1 MTSPLSGSSQEA
13 FHRAQVLS
21 DTDDDPVHG
30 LVRGE
35 PHPGE
40 QLALEDGDGGVQL
53 VGDVDEECLLRIS
66 RAISLGASKKSEATQ
81 PNEQVNEKKEV
92 TDTTEETV
100 APPPRTDEAD
110 AEAPKP
116 TEASDEAT
124 PDSPE
129 KEAPAETA
137 PPENEEA
144 DNPEADEPAITEN
157 AEDTPSA
164 ETNRNLI
171 SKQKQWAKRA
181 KAGRT
186 HTGAKK
192 KFGKKKRKKKGE
204 LSNDPMA
211 GFEL

>member
-1 MTSPLSGSSQEA
+1 MVNPLRPTFYKTNRIFASAGPLLYEL
-13 FHRAQVLS
+13 HLS
-21 DTDDDPVHG
+21 DPPPESPDSKT
-30 LVRGE
+30 
-35 PHPGE
+35 
-40 QLALEDGDGGVQL
+40 
-53 VGDVDEECLLRIS
+53 S
-66 RAISLGASKKSEATQ
+66 ISLGASKKSEATQ

-144 DNPEADEPAITEN
+144 DN
-157 AEDTPSA
+157 
-164 ETNRNLI
+164 
-171 SKQKQWAKRA
+171 
-181 KAGRT
+181 GRQQI
-186 HTGAKK
+186 G
-192 KFGKKKRKKKGE
+192 
-204 LSNDPMA
+204 
-211 GFEL
+211 